1 MEPAPYE
8 FIPLFG
14 MMFSFV
20 AAITIVIVVARAK
33 TRRLQIQAEL
43 QAKLIEKF
51 GSTPELIAFLQSE
64 AGRAFVSGVQSGP
77 NRMTRD
83 RAAAGVRGGIMFS
96 AIGLAF
102 LVLWPLTNTRGL
114 VWPGVILFAIG
125 LAYFGSA
132 YSLLRFNA
140 TKPDALLPPQPP
152 AVQ

>member
-64 AGRAFVSGVQSGP
+64 AGRAFVSGHS
-77 NRMTRD
+77 TRKA
-83 RAAAGVRGGIMFS
+83 RPIAENMMPPRTPAAARSRVMRFG
-96 AIGLAF
+96 
-102 LVLWPLTNTRGL
+102 PL
-114 VWPGVILFAIG
+114 
-125 LAYFGSA
+125 
-132 YSLLRFNA
+132 
-140 TKPDALLPPQPP
+140 
-152 AVQ
+152 